1 MEKFGLRRD
10 AALLGPPAPGD
21 NVLQVP
27 DAAERARLRAAD
39 PGPPVSDDERPTPAV
54 ARNING
60 VLIPERDP
68 KTSPF
73 LLDLTEAYTRSSDS
87 LADFTTSDIV
97 GTLQGF
103 ASGVARIDDV
113 DYDLRGLVELR
124 RTTNPLIRA
133 HAKGI
138 RVPATPIAAF
148 HALLYAAQT
157 TPVPEVRDY
166 AYLRVHYTDGS
177 SARLPIRTQREV
189 PGLTTYDAPTPIGWV
204 RGAYLTLTGYSRQDL
219 FSNPRLPNPH
229 PEKLIATIDFE
240 GVDKGFTFSQPVFL
254 AVTAE
259 PVIATA
265 DNGKVKAGNPNAASK
280 PSHPP

>member
-1 MEKFGLRRD
+1 M
-10 AALLGPPAPGD
+10 
-21 NVLQVP
+21 
-27 DAAERARLRAAD
+27 
-39 PGPPVSDDERPTPAV
+39 
-54 ARNING
+54 
-60 VLIPERDP
+60 
-68 KTSPF
+68 
-73 LLDLTEAYTRSSDS
+73 
-87 LADFTTSDIV
+87 
-97 GTLQGF
+97 
-103 ASGVARIDDV
+103 
-113 DYDLRGLVELR
+113 
-124 RTTNPLIRA
+124 
-133 HAKGI
+133 
-138 RVPATPIAAF
+138 
-148 HALLYAAQT
+148 
-157 TPVPEVRDY
+157 
-166 AYLRVHYTDGS
+166 
-177 SARLPIRTQREV
+177 PIRTQREV